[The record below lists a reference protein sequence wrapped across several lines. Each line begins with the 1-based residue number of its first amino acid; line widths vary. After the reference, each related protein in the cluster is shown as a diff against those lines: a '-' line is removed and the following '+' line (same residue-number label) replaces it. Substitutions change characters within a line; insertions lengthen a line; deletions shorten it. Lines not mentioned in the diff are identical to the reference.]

1 MNEWTKKSVEYA
13 KNKDYLDQLF
23 KVYTIS
29 RNPRRPLS
37 DEKRKRIKDAI
48 ENKKYKELIL
58 ACIDS
63 EVFPIK
69 DSYVGFLRKDK
80 TSIDRNPETV
90 NRIAGALIEMGYEEV
105 IAAMERPAETNR
117 QMGTV
122 FTNWIDKGILG
133 IKITK
138 DREEFLNSSEN
149 MILNTNDKDRGEFAR
164 IYLGYGRN
172 RGLDFLCRY
181 NGKYIIGEAKF
192 ITNSGGNQGNQLD
205 SAMTIFTSIKT
216 TTKYEVIPIAILDG
230 ILYLEGNNQ
239 MYQTIKRNNN
249 DVMSALFLRDFIY
262 QL

>member
-1 MNEWTKKSVEYA
+1 M
-13 KNKDYLDQLF
+13 
-23 KVYTIS
+23 
-29 RNPRRPLS
+29 
-37 DEKRKRIKDAI
+37 
-48 ENKKYKELIL
+48 

-80 TSIDRNPETV
+80 TAIDRNPETV

-105 IAAMERPAETNR
+105 IDAMERPAETNR

-138 DREEFLNSSEN
+138 DREEFLNSDEN